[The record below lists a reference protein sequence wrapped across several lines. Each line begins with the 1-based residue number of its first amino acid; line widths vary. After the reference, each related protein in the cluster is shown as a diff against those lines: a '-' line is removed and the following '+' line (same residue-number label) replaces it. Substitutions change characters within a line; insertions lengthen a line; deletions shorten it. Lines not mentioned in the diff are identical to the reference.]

1 MVDQNT
7 KNITL
12 GYDDVKNKT
21 EIYEDLEESLKN
33 FSKLHKGPILI
44 AHSDIKTTQV
54 YLHIV
59 EKLRDE
65 NMAKL
70 KSLMPHE

>member
-1 MVDQNT
+1 M
-7 KNITL
+7 L
-12 GYDDVKNKT
+12 G
-21 EIYEDLEESLKN
+21 
-33 FSKLHKGPILI
+33 
-44 AHSDIKTTQV
+44 HSDIKTTQV

-70 KSLMPHE
+70 KSLMPDE